1 MAETWSGR
9 VNPARV
15 VYAHQREL
23 IQGIVNALELVF
35 FIDHRAL
42 AVNLSKV
49 AAPATHKQQYTREQ
63 TPQVEPY
70 VSAPKT
76 GSQAQTGPCRGVPY

>member
-1 MAETWSGR
+1 MQCHMAETWSGG

-23 IQGIVNALELVF
+23 IQGVVNALELVF

-49 AAPATHKQQYTREQ
+49 AAPATHKQQYTHENRHHR
-63 TPQVEPY
+63 
-70 VSAPKT
+70 K
-76 GSQAQTGPCRGVPY
+76 